1 MSAENISEQG
11 KTEDDREP
19 ESDDQDFTSPSEDSS
34 SSGHLSPLAL
44 LFRTNQEGNLLTQ
57 VKSVLD
63 QNGLNSS
70 DNSDLNAAV
79 CESDALIGLCT
90 YQHDHPD
97 FIAVARLLIENG
109 ANINAV
115 DDRFRNSLLILC
127 VEHLDADDLMDMT
140 QFLIQNGID
149 FKARDKD
156 GNSAAK
162 ILCIRGFSKKSAIM
176 RLLLRS

>member
-11 KTEDDREP
+11 KMEEDRES
-19 ESDDQDFTSPSEDSS
+19 ESDDQDFISPSNDSS
-34 SSGHLSPLAL
+34 SSSHLSPFAL
-44 LFRTNQEGNLLTQ
+44 LFRTNQGGNLLTL

-63 QNGLNSS
+63 QNGLNSIDS
-70 DNSDLNAAV
+70 PDLNAAF
-79 CESDALIGLCT
+79 CESDALIWLCT

-156 GNSAAK
+156 GSSAAK
-162 ILCIRGFSKKSAIM
+162 ILCSRGFSRKSAIM

>member
-1 MSAENISEQG
+1 MTENLKAMTRISQARQRIQVAAVIFPFLRSYFAP
-11 KTEDDREP
+11 K
-19 ESDDQDFTSPSEDSS
+19 
-34 SSGHLSPLAL
+34 A
-44 LFRTNQEGNLLTQ
+44 TNQEGNLLTQ

-70 DNSDLNAAV
+70 DNPDLNAAV

-97 FIAVARLLIENG
+97 FIAIARLLIENG

-127 VEHLDADDLMDMT
+127 VEHLDADDLLDMT

-162 ILCIRGFSKKSAIM
+162 ILCIRGFSKESAIM